1 MLLVRILEGHYD
13 DDATLQYV
21 LRWIR
26 ECCIKH
32 EVNRQKIFET
42 NIFEKLKKILVC
54 PNVDLYVVKHSCAV
68 IRAFVLDDDIR
79 HEYGKAHEH
88 ATIMA
93 KGALD
98 VFIGLLKRKLCFI
111 STIKRRK

>member
-1 MLLVRILEGHYD
+1 LEGHYD
-13 DDATLQYV
+13 TTTLQYL

-32 EVNRQKIFET
+32 EANRQKIFET
-42 NIFEKLKKILVC
+42 NIFEKLKKILVRTD
-54 PNVDLYVVKHSCAV
+54 VDVYEIKDACSV

-79 HEYGKAHEH
+79 QEYGKAHEH

-93 KGALD
+93 KGALE
-98 VFIGLLKRKLCFI
+98 ILTGLLKRKLLI
-111 STIKRRK
+111 